1 MTALPTGTLTFLFT
15 DIEGSTRLVQRLGSD
30 YRRMLAD
37 HNSLMREAFVAE
49 GGIEVRAEGDSFFV
63 VFATASAALQAAAR
77 AQGFI
82 THHEWPSAT
91 DLRVRMGMH
100 TGEGTLGG
108 DNYYGLDVHRAA
120 RISAVAQGGQ
130 ILLSEA
136 TRLLAAT
143 GDLAFLDV
151 GVHRLKDLV
160 VPEHLYQL
168 TGAGLP
174 ADFPPI
180 VSVDQTPNNLPDQ
193 LTEFVGRHAEVERI
207 RELAEQT
214 RLLTLT
220 GPGGT
225 GKTRLSLQ
233 VGALSIGRFPDG
245 VFFVDLSPVT
255 DPQLIPDSIATALG
269 LTHSQVPPF
278 DRVLGYLEG
287 RRALLILDNFEQV
300 LRGRDRIGELA
311 SSLPE
316 LTLLVTSRTPLHI
329 SGEQEYPVQPLS
341 TPSGNGSVT
350 PEAVAESEAGK
361 LFLIR
366 AKAARPDFMLTDE
379 NASAV
384 AAISRRLDGLPLALE
399 LAAARIKTF
408 SPSTL
413 LSRLEHGLGF
423 LAHGPE
429 NRPSRQQTLSNAIAW
444 SYDLLTEPER
454 VLFGQ
459 FSVFSGSAALEDIE
473 SVCTVGGGHDLLD
486 LVASLVDQSL
496 VRRDDLES
504 ADRFRMLETIRQFAA
519 ERLEESGTTR
529 EVAARHAKV
538 YGEMMAAAP
547 KALIGTNQGL
557 WLRRLDLDYDNI
569 RSALDWSV
577 STGEAEVAQTLAGG
591 MWRYWQM
598 RGRLEEGRRS
608 VEAALAL
615 PGTEVVTRCAALEG
629 AGGIAYWQGD
639 LTVAA
644 AFYSEWLELAKASG
658 NRQGEADALFN
669 LASSGFGHT
678 GIEARLELLGQ
689 AEAAYGIIGDQVGL
703 AWVQWA
709 RGDAIRSGDR
719 PQAARILDESIESF
733 RRLGQPFGL
742 GWALFV
748 RATVALAENDP
759 HASGSMLRE
768 GLALLGTSGD
778 TSALLFF
785 LTALIAV
792 EVAAG
797 SMERAAT
804 LAGAMERLRSTTGTN
819 LIEVAFNE
827 FEGLREAVDR
837 AGAEQFERHFGAGA
851 TMSIT
856 EVVAYAL
863 GR

>member
-30 YRRMLAD
+30 YRRALAD
-37 HNSLMREAFVAE
+37 HNSLMREAFVAD

-63 VFATASAALQAAAR
+63 VFSTASRGLQAAAR
-77 AQGFI
+77 AQGLI

-120 RISAVAQGGQ
+120 RISAVANGGQ
-130 ILLSEA
+130 VLLSEA
-136 TRLLAAT
+136 TRLLAAS
-143 GDLAFLDV
+143 GDLGFLDV

-180 VSVDQTPNNLPDQ
+180 VSLDQTPNNLPDQ

-233 VGALSIGRFPDG
+233 VGTRSIGRFPDG

-255 DPQLIPDSIATALG
+255 DPQLVADSIATALG
-269 LTHSQVPPF
+269 LTQSQVSPF
-278 DRVLGYLEG
+278 DRVLSYLEG

-300 LRGRDRIGELA
+300 LAARDRIAELV
-311 SSLPE
+311 SSLPQ
-316 LTLLVTSRTPLHI
+316 LTLLVTSRAPLHI

-341 TPSGNGSVT
+341 TPSGNGSAT
-350 PEAVAESEAGK
+350 PEAVADSEAGR

-366 AKAARPDFMLTDE
+366 AKAAKPDFVLTAE
-379 NASAV
+379 NAPAV
-384 AAISRRLDGLPLALE
+384 SAISRRLDGLPLALE

-429 NRPSRQQTLSNAIAW
+429 NRPSRQQTLSNAISW

-454 VLFGQ
+454 TVFGQ

-473 SVCTVGGGHDLLD
+473 SVCDAGAAHDLLD
-486 LVASLVDQSL
+486 VVASLVDQSL
-496 VRRDDLES
+496 VHRDDLES
-504 ADRFRMLETIRQFAA
+504 ADRFRMLDTIRQYAA
-519 ERLEESGTTR
+519 ERLEMSGMAP
-529 EVAARHAKV
+529 EVRTRHAELYAGTV
-538 YGEMMAAAP
+538 RGAS
-547 KALIGTNQGL
+547 KALIGTNQGP

-569 RSALDWSV
+569 RSALDWSL
-577 STGEAEVAQTLAGG
+577 SEREGEVAQTLVGG

-598 RGRLEEGRRS
+598 RGRLEEGRRGA
-608 VEAALAL
+608 EAALAL

-639 LTVAA
+639 LTAA
-644 AFYSEWLELAKASG
+644 AVFYSEWLELARATG
-658 NRQGEADALFN
+658 DRQGEADALFN
-669 LASSGFGHT
+669 FAST
-678 GIEARLELLGQ
+678 AYPGIEARLELLAP
-689 AEAAYGIIGDQVGL
+689 AEAAYAAIGDPVGL
-703 AWVQWA
+703 AWVRWA
-709 RGDAIRSGDR
+709 KGDAINSSGDR
-719 PQAARILDESIESF
+719 QQAARILDDSIESF

-742 GWALFV
+742 GWALFI

-759 HASGSMLRE
+759 HTSGSLLRE

-785 LTALIAV
+785 LTALIGV
-792 EVAAG
+792 EVAVG
-797 SMERAAT
+797 TMERAAT

-819 LIEVAFNE
+819 LLELALNDI
-827 FEGLREAVDR
+827 EGLREAVER
-837 AGAEQFERHFGAGA
+837 AGAEQFERHFRAGA
-851 TMSIT
+851 AMSIT